1 MRSIFIIATCALLST
16 GAWAQV
22 VFNSV
27 SVRTRDGQIHN
38 YAIERVDSI
47 TFDTVRS
54 VQANKWYHMLENPGI
69 ADYLRDFEYDPTDY
83 SYHRLFDYR
92 GEPYLDQ
99 RQDWPYGVTLGDT
112 TYYNLIPGRTYTL
125 QSRKDG
131 VLTPVTIHTLGQL
144 RMIRA
149 EGIDNVRDLGG
160 WPTTSGKRIRY
171 GLLYRGVE
179 MNTAY
184 SPVPDYAQSAHCLTD
199 EDRRILREEL
209 GIRAELDLRKEKE
222 NPSIGYSAL
231 GRDIVYANLN
241 IKFGEITSEENK
253 AMLLSCFRFIDE
265 QIKAG
270 RPTYIHCIW
279 GADRTGMLCMLL
291 EGLLGVSQS
300 NLDKDF
306 ELTSFTGNTRYR
318 NDKDYLRV
326 LKKIVAK
333 DGETLQEKFRNCWK
347 GFGATDEELDKFIE
361 MMTE

>member
-1 MRSIFIIATCALLST
+1 MRNIIILATCTLLST

-27 SVRTRDGQIHN
+27 SVRTRDGQIHS

-54 VQANKWYHMLENPGI
+54 VQSNKWYHMLENPGV
-69 ADYLRDFEYDPTDY
+69 ADYLRDFEYNPSDY

-125 QSRKDG
+125 QSREDG
-131 VLTPVTIHTLGQL
+131 VLTPITIHTLGQL
-144 RMIRA
+144 RMIRT

-160 WPTTSGKRIRY
+160 WPTINGKRIRY
-171 GLLYRGVE
+171 GLLYRGAE
-179 MNTAY
+179 MNTTFTKI
-184 SPVPDYAQSAHCLTD
+184 PKYARSVHCLTD
-199 EDRRILREEL
+199 EDRRILCEDL
-209 GIRAELDLRKEKE
+209 GIRAELDLREDDE
-222 NPSIGYSAL
+222 NPSKGYSAL
-231 GRDIVYANLN
+231 GTDIVYANISINLAD
-241 IKFGEITSEENK
+241 ITSEGNK
-253 AMLLSCFRFIDE
+253 AKLLSCFRFISE
-265 QIKAG
+265 QIEAG
-270 RPTYIHCIW
+270 RPTYIHCVW

-318 NDKDYLRV
+318 DDIYYQNV

-333 DGETLQEKFRNCWK
+333 NGGTLQEKFRNCWK
-347 GFGATDEELDKFIE
+347 GFGATDAELDKFVE

>member
-125 QSRKDG
+125 QSREDG

-184 SPVPDYAQSAHCLTD
+184 SPVPNYAQSAHCLTD
-199 EDRRILREEL
+199 EDRRILREDL

-241 IKFGEITSEENK
+241 IKFGE
-253 AMLLSCFRFIDE
+253 
-265 QIKAG
+265 G
-270 RPTYIHCIW
+270 HC
-279 GADRTGMLCMLL
+279 LC
-291 EGLLGVSQS
+291 Q
-300 NLDKDF
+300 
-306 ELTSFTGNTRYR
+306 
-318 NDKDYLRV
+318 
-326 LKKIVAK
+326 LKH
-333 DGETLQEKFRNCWK
+333 
-347 GFGATDEELDKFIE
+347 
-361 MMTE
+361 

>member
-16 GAWAQV
+16 GTWAQV

-27 SVRTRDGQIHN
+27 SVRTRNGQIHS
-38 YAIERVDSI
+38 YAIDRVDSI

-69 ADYLRDFEYDPTDY
+69 ADYLRDFEYDPSDY

-92 GEPYLDQ
+92 GEPYLDK

-112 TYYNLIPGRTYTL
+112 TYYNLIPGRTYSL
-125 QSRKDG
+125 QSLENG
-131 VLTPVTIHTLGQL
+131 VLTPITIHTLGQL
-144 RMIRA
+144 RMIMA

-160 WPTTSGKRIRY
+160 WPTINGKRIRY

-179 MNTAY
+179 MDTAY
-184 SPVPDYAQSAHCLTD
+184 SPVPDYAQSAHSITD

-209 GIRAELDLRKEKE
+209 GIRAELDLRKENE

-231 GRDIVYANLN
+231 GRDIVYANISINL
-241 IKFGEITSEENK
+241 GEITTEGNK
-253 AMLLSCFRFIDE
+253 VKLLSCFRFIAE
-265 QIKAG
+265 QIEAG
-270 RPTYIHCIW
+270 RPIYIHCIW

-300 NLDKDF
+300 DLDKDF

-318 NDKDYLRV
+318 NDIYYLSV
-326 LKKIVAK
+326 LKKIIAK
-333 DGETLQEKFRNCWK
+333 NGSTLQEKFRNCWK
-347 GFGATDEELDKFIE
+347 GFGATDAELDKFIE

>member
-69 ADYLRDFEYDPTDY
+69 ADYLRDFEYDPSDY

-92 GEPYLDQ
+92 GEPYLDK

-112 TYYNLIPGRTYTL
+112 TYYNLIPGRTYSL
-125 QSRKDG
+125 QSLENG
-131 VLTPVTIHTLGQL
+131 VLTPITIHTLGQL

-160 WPTTSGKRIRY
+160 WPTINGKRIRY

-184 SPVPDYAQSAHCLTD
+184 SPVPDYAQSAHSITD

-231 GRDIVYANLN
+231 GRDIVYANICINL
-241 IKFGEITSEENK
+241 GEITTEGNK
-253 AMLLSCFRFIDE
+253 VKLLSCFRFIAE
-265 QIKAG
+265 QIEAG
-270 RPTYIHCIW
+270 RPIYIHCIW

-300 NLDKDF
+300 DLDKDF

-318 NDKDYLRV
+318 NDIYYLNV
-326 LKKIVAK
+326 LKKIIAK
-333 DGETLQEKFRNCWK
+333 NGSTLQEKFRNCWK
-347 GFGATDEELDKFIE
+347 GFGATDAELDKFIE